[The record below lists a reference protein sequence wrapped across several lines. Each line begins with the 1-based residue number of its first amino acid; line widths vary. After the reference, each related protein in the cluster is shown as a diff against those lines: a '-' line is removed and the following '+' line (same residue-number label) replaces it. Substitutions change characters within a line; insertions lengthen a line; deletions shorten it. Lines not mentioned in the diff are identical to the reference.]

1 MYLTEN
7 FNSKGAPI
15 IKIQCTGTLPRLP
28 YERSNKQ
35 TKIKF
40 QQMLKKYTIA
50 YVSFPIKVVN
60 LSVNNFKIKCLTF
73 IVYLLFIN
81 NDILQLIIQTQTNRS
96 YCVDNSESI
105 VIRIIITAECMYD
118 KKFFSVFAAINKTCC
133 LL

>member
-15 IKIQCTGTLPRLP
+15 IKTQCTGTLPHLP

-35 TKIKF
+35 TKITF

-73 IVYLLFIN
+73 IVYLLFIS

-105 VIRIIITAECMYD
+105 VIRIIITAECMYG
-118 KKFFSVFAAINKTCC
+118 KRFFFSFCC
-133 LL
+133 N

>member
-1 MYLTEN
+1 M
-7 FNSKGAPI
+7 
-15 IKIQCTGTLPRLP
+15 
-28 YERSNKQ
+28 
-35 TKIKF
+35 
-40 QQMLKKYTIA
+40 
-50 YVSFPIKVVN
+50 N

-105 VIRIIITAECMYD
+105 VIRIIITAECMYG

>member
-1 MYLTEN
+1 MYLTAN
-7 FNSKGAPI
+7 FNSNGAPI

-40 QQMLKKYTIA
+40 QQMLKKYIIA

-81 NDILQLIIQTQTNRS
+81 NHL
-96 YCVDNSESI
+96 
-105 VIRIIITAECMYD
+105 
-118 KKFFSVFAAINKTCC
+118 
-133 LL
+133 